1 MQSDQFMDRAEKIS
15 VGSLSPTINWSTL
28 RDEEFTLPPI
38 EEQARALRVL
48 KQAAWATQC
57 CTTLNAALDALRSAY
72 LRTAFDELRCPTQA
86 VAELT
91 DSVSKGESPRWQGFE
106 YVEHGPLF
114 ITSEHVLDGTL
125 SLMAC
130 KHIPDEFHKKLARS
144 EIRGGDVLINLV
156 GASIGR
162 AAIAPDGLGRA
173 NTNQAVAVVRFDK
186 TLMLPEFFLAWYL
199 SPGTQQSIAAT
210 RVNTARAN
218 VSLTDIR
225 RLKVPV
231 PSLAEQRMVVTRSH
245 VLTMASQANTR
256 RADMTARIQQRLL
269 CALAQP

>member
-1 MQSDQFMDRAEKIS
+1 
-15 VGSLSPTINWSTL
+15 
-28 RDEEFTLPPI
+28 
-38 EEQARALRVL
+38 
-48 KQAAWATQC
+48 
-57 CTTLNAALDALRSAY
+57 
-72 LRTAFDELRCPTQA
+72 
-86 VAELT
+86 
-91 DSVSKGESPRWQGFE
+91 
-106 YVEHGPLF
+106 
-114 ITSEHVLDGTL
+114 
-125 SLMAC
+125 
-130 KHIPDEFHKKLARS
+130 
-144 EIRGGDVLINLV
+144 
-156 GASIGR
+156 
-162 AAIAPDGLGRA
+162 
-173 NTNQAVAVVRFDK
+173 
-186 TLMLPEFFLAWYL
+186 MLPEFFLAWYL